1 MNKVKSKIM
10 ENASKYLNEAIEF
23 LKSDDIIQIKNS
35 FLENIKNKA
44 TKKKSE
50 NEFDQN
56 FIKSYIETKIN
67 VSKI

>member
-10 ENASKYLNEAIEF
+10 ENATKYLNEAIEF

-44 TKKKSE
+44 MKKKYE

>member
-1 MNKVKSKIM
+1 MNKVKCKIM
-10 ENASKYLNEAIEF
+10 ENATKYLNEAIEF

-44 TKKKSE
+44 MKKKSE

>member
-10 ENASKYLNEAIEF
+10 ENATKFLNEAIEF

-44 TKKKSE
+44 MKKKSE
-50 NEFDQN
+50 NDFDQN

>member
-10 ENASKYLNEAIEF
+10 ENATKYLNEAIEF
-23 LKSDDIIQIKNS
+23 LKSDDIIQIKKS

-44 TKKKSE
+44 MKKKSE

>member
-44 TKKKSE
+44 IKKKSE

>member
-10 ENASKYLNEAIEF
+10 ENATKYLNEAIEF
-23 LKSDDIIQIKNS
+23 LKSDDIIQIKKS

-44 TKKKSE
+44 MKKKSE
-50 NEFDQN
+50 NDFDQN

>member
-10 ENASKYLNEAIEF
+10 ENATKYLNEAIEF

-44 TKKKSE
+44 MKKKSE

>member
-44 TKKKSE
+44 NKKKSE